1 MTKFY
6 IWVYSNCWDGQ
17 RGSMVKTVDS
27 LDEAKEYVEKIK
39 DRSFGYNIVS
49 KGQSVLRR
57 EPQ

>member
-1 MTKFY
+1 MKYY
-6 IWVYSNCWDGQ
+6 IWVFSKCWDGE
-17 RGSMVKTVDS
+17 RGDMVKTTNS

-39 DRSFGYNIVS
+39 DLSFGYNIVS